1 MNNTLNIRSLLFG
14 VVGLVLGLLAGYFL
28 FGIQAL
34 FVVTPKT
41 DPRDLDQ
48 ESKVNWIVM
57 TSESFSLNGDRN
69 VAASRLRWF
78 TTSDISTVLSEQI
91 AQRNSSGR
99 PLDAGRLQNFATA
112 MGYTLSAAPS
122 VPTQKPNPTPSAAS
136 SPFSLNSL
144 LASPILLG
152 GVALLLLLVTA
163 GVILFIL
170 RRNPGA
176 PAAETAGTTTATPR
190 ITEITRGN
198 APSAAPAPAR
208 PAPSAGAAPGTK
220 PLGTFAATYKFGDDN
235 YDTSFSLETSRG
247 EFLGETGMGTSQL
260 VGDGKPDKVTAFDL
274 WLFDKGD
281 VRTVTKI
288 LMSEFAYNDQ
298 ALRTKLATK
307 GELALA
313 EKGKRVVLETATLRV
328 EAEIVDLVYAST
340 PGLPPN
346 SHFQKV
352 IVEMVPTQK

>member
-1 MNNTLNIRSLLFG
+1 MNNMLNVRSLLFG
-14 VVGLVLGLLAGYFL
+14 LAGLVLGLLVGYYL
-28 FGIQAL
+28 FGVQAL
-34 FVVTPKT
+34 FIVTPKS

-48 ESKVNWIVM
+48 ASKVNWIVM

-69 VAASRLRWF
+69 VAATRLRWF
-78 TTSDISTVLSEQI
+78 TPAEISSVLSEEI
-91 AQRNSSGR
+91 AQRNASGR

-112 MGYTLSAAPS
+112 MGYSLSAAPAA
-122 VPTQKPNPTPSAAS
+122 VTPRPTSTPTGASAPAVGNILTNPVV
-136 SPFSLNSL
+136 
-144 LASPILLG
+144 LAGG
-152 GVALLLLLVTA
+152 GVLVLLLIVGA
-163 GVILFIL
+163 VLFLI
-170 RRNPGA
+170 RRVPSGS
-176 PAAETAGTTTATPR
+176 TGGTQSAGTPPSR
-190 ITEITRGN
+190 MTEITRGS
-198 APSAAPAPAR
+198 APSAAPVLPR
-208 PAPSAGAAPGTK
+208 PAPSTGAAPGNK

-235 YDTSFSLETSRG
+235 YDTSFSLETARG

-288 LMSEFAYNDQ
+288 LMSEYAYNDQ

-307 GELALA
+307 GELAPA

-346 SHFQKV
+346 SHFQKM

>member
-1 MNNTLNIRSLLFG
+1 MLCSN
-14 VVGLVLGLLAGYFL
+14 
-28 FGIQAL
+28 Q
-34 FVVTPKT
+34 
-41 DPRDLDQ
+41 
-48 ESKVNWIVM
+48 
-57 TSESFSLNGDRN
+57 
-69 VAASRLRWF
+69 
-78 TTSDISTVLSEQI
+78 
-91 AQRNSSGR
+91 
-99 PLDAGRLQNFATA
+99 
-112 MGYTLSAAPS
+112 TLSAASICDHPMQLSNAALRPFGVSGQPDSRIRTS
-122 VPTQKPNPTPSAAS
+122 VDRGEIFLNLNSTSLFPAGAFAAS
-136 SPFSLNSL
+136 ATSP
-144 LASPILLG
+144 
-152 GVALLLLLVTA
+152 
-163 GVILFIL
+163 
-170 RRNPGA
+170 PGMPTSRSGTRIA
-176 PAAETAGTTTATPR
+176 PGIAAAR
-190 ITEITRGN
+190 S
-198 APSAAPAPAR
+198 APSAAPAPVR
-208 PAPSAGAAPGTK
+208 PAPSLGAAPGTK

-235 YDTSFSLETSRG
+235 YDTSFSLETTRG